1 MTLRILEEDEE
12 LDPILS
18 VVNLVDVFL
27 VMIGALMMI
36 IAVNPL
42 NPFASETAVAV
53 KNPGRPDMQIVVKD
67 GEKIETYT
75 STQEI
80 GSGEGVRAGIAYRLK
95 DGSFVYVPET
105 APSGG
110 APAATPGRR
119 MPSGPA
125 APRGPLPSP
134 RPVPPSPSP

>member
-75 STQEI
+75 STQQI

-105 APSGG
+105 ASPG
-110 APAATPGRR
+110 APASPPPRTVPTPTSRGAAAPGR
-119 MPSGPA
+119 
-125 APRGPLPSP
+125 
-134 RPVPPSPSP
+134 PVSPSPSP